1 MTRRRDVPHVPFV
14 LRHIGATGDYQDPV
28 LRALGLHEL
37 EDLAAAVVPTGL
49 PVLPP
54 GEHGAPSAAGGL
66 SEPEAIEALRSLAS
80 LNDPHI
86 EMIGRGYHP
95 THTPAVIARDVLGN
109 PAWTTAYTPYQAEIS
124 QGRLEAQLLFQTL
137 ISDLTGLPVAC
148 ASLLDEAT
156 AVAEAVLLMARAART
171 TTGGAVLLD
180 SGLHPQC
187 LEVAL
192 ARCRAL
198 GIHALTAEPAAIED
212 GSEDSGKKLLGAVL
226 AHTTTRGAIQDLD
239 GPIAAVHRRGGL
251 VAVDADPLA
260 LAVLK
265 EPGAA
270 GADIAVGSA
279 QRFGVP
285 LFFGGPHPGFM
296 AVSDKLRRQI
306 PGRIVGVSRDSEG
319 HEAFRLALQ
328 TREQH
333 IRREKATSN
342 ICTAQALLAVV
353 AAFYAVHHGPE
364 GLSTPPS
371 CTTCP
376 CRWPAS

>member
-1 MTRRRDVPHVPFV
+1 MARRHAAPHFPFV

-86 EMIGRGYHP
+86 EMIGCGYHP
-95 THTPAVIARDVLGN
+95 TYTPAVIARDVLGN

-156 AVAEAVLLMARAART
+156 AVAEAVLLMVRASRRT
-171 TTGGAVLLD
+171 ADGVILLD

-192 ARCRAL
+192 ARCEAL
-198 GIHALTAEPAAIED
+198 GIRSLTTDSATIDNGSAAPDEN
-212 GSEDSGKKLLGAVL
+212 LLGAVL
-226 AHTTTRGAIQDLD
+226 AHTTTRGAIQDVA
-239 GPIAAVHRRGGL
+239 GPVAAVHERGGL
-251 VAVDADPLA
+251 VAVDA
-260 LAVLK
+260 
-265 EPGAA
+265 
-270 GADIAVGSA
+270 
-279 QRFGVP
+279 
-285 LFFGGPHPGFM
+285 
-296 AVSDKLRRQI
+296 I
-306 PGRIVGVSRDSEG
+306 PW
-319 HEAFRLALQ
+319 
-328 TREQH
+328 
-333 IRREKATSN
+333 
-342 ICTAQALLAVV
+342 
-353 AAFYAVHHGPE
+353 P
-364 GLSTPPS
+364 
-371 CTTCP
+371 
-376 CRWPAS
+376 WPA

>member
-1 MTRRRDVPHVPFV
+1 MARRHAAPHFPFV
-14 LRHIGATGDYQDPV
+14 LRHIGARGNYRDPV
-28 LRALGLHEL
+28 LAALGLYEL
-37 EDLAAAVVPTGL
+37 EDLADAVVPAGL
-49 PVLPP
+49 PTLPP
-54 GEHGAPSAAGGL
+54 FEHGAPSAAGGGL
-66 SEPEAIEALRSLAS
+66 SEPEVIETLRSLAS

-86 EMIGRGYHP
+86 EMIGCGYHP
-95 THTPAVIARDVLGN
+95 TYTPAVIARDVLGN

-156 AVAEAVLLMARAART
+156 AVAEAVLLMVRASRRT
-171 TTGGAVLLD
+171 ADGVILLD

-192 ARCRAL
+192 ARCEAL
-198 GIHALTAEPAAIED
+198 GIRSLTTDSATIDNGSAAPDEN
-212 GSEDSGKKLLGAVL
+212 LLGAVL
-226 AHTTTRGAIQDLD
+226 AHTTTRGAIQDVA
-239 GPIAAVHRRGGL
+239 GPVAAVHERGGL

-260 LAVLK
+260 MAVLK

-279 QRFGVP
+279 QRLGVP

-296 AVSDKLRRQI
+296 AVSDRLRRQI

-319 HEAFRLALQ
+319 HEAYRLALQ

-353 AAFYAVHHGPE
+353 AAFYALHHQDLIKKKDP
-364 GLSTPPS
+364 TRRP
-371 CTTCP
+371 
-376 CRWPAS
+376 